1 MLTKKIRKSI
11 IKESVGML
19 LIEKGYKIKDFGL
32 GDFGYKLDKGNYN
45 FNEIYFNFKNNGD
58 IYVSS
63 LQISFSEIENIILE
77 IGLPTI
83 ILDKY
88 ISRKYFLTTIK
99 DSFFTKCFNEKYRY
113 YSFKTEA
120 EVQEFSD
127 WLIHYLS
134 TKGFAFVEHYSFL
147 PNVLAKMNQLMEDG
161 KYWAEILSGQV
172 DNVFRGLI
180 ISKLC
185 GDKEFVNKLKY
196 WNEKIYANENIK
208 EWIPYFEKLKEKLK
222 TIEPKYNAADG
233 SVLNFE
239 NIT

>member
-1 MLTKKIRKSI
+1 MLSKKIRKEILYS
-11 IKESVGML
+11 KLEKL
-19 LIEKGYKIKDFGL
+19 LKPKGYSLLNIGHDPRYIFKSETNVYFIF
-32 GDFGYKLDKGNYN
+32 FN
-45 FNEIYFNFKNNGD
+45 FNDNG
-58 IYVSS
+58 S
-63 LQISFSEIENIILE
+63 ISTSCLLNSVNEVEDIILE
-77 IGLPTI
+77 IGIPTNDLLAFKEKKKYFLPTI
-83 ILDKY
+83 IDKHFY
-88 ISRKYFLTTIK
+88 HLFKQKY
-99 DSFFTKCFNEKYRY
+99 NG
-113 YSFKTEA
+113 YSFKSEA

-147 PNVLAKMNQLMEDG
+147 PNVLAKMNQLIEEG

-185 GDKEFVNKLKY
+185 NDNEFGNKLKY

-222 TIEPKYNAADG
+222 TIEPKYNAEDG
-233 SVLNFE
+233 RVLNFE
-239 NIT
+239 DIT